1 MTIKARLILLTLLV
15 AIGLISEVALVQYS
29 SARLVSLEQNRVLA
43 EQLYSDMLLLR
54 RHEKDFLARLDLKYT
69 QKFAA
74 SYQDMT
80 GRAATLGDF
89 LLEVGLNDAPLR
101 QFLAVVGEYSKTFE
115 QLVAAQQHIGLHPKD
130 GLYGSL
136 RKAVHEVEELLKQH
150 NDDRLMRQML
160 MLRRNEKDFMLR
172 LDISYVATFD
182 KNFAAMQAS
191 IAGSGHSAEMK
202 KVLQA
207 RMDDY
212 RRDFHAL
219 VAGEQEKGL
228 SSEEGVLGRM
238 RETVHKTET
247 ALEDLGVS
255 LEKEVD
261 ATKQQTRW
269 LVALVSLA
277 ILAIVVGV
285 VTLMARSILAP
296 ISRLR
301 TVMDA
306 VRTKENLTLR
316 AAVNGRD
323 EVSAMADNFNRLL
336 VDFQA
341 IIREVLGSTDRLS
354 TASEELSSITD
365 QTSAAMREQLLET
378 DQVATAVEEMSATVQ
393 EVASNTTRTARATEE
408 AEQSAA
414 RGKQVVGET
423 TRGIAGLAE
432 EVKRAAAVVEQLAQ
446 ESAEIGKV
454 LDVINAIAEQ
464 TNLLALNAAIEAAR
478 AGEQGRGFAVVAD
491 EVRTL
496 AKRTQDATGEI
507 EGMIGRLQGG
517 AREAVDVMEV
527 GRKRAD
533 QTVASAEA
541 ADSALDAINGTVST
555 IHQMSQQIA
564 AAAEEQGAVAQ
575 EVARNVGV
583 IKQNADSTGESVHHI
598 ASASEELSQLA
609 HHLHRHV
616 SRFTV

>member
-1 MTIKARLILLTLLV
+1 MTIKNRLILLTFIV
-15 AIGLISEVALVQYS
+15 AIGLVSEVILVQYS
-29 SARLVSLEQNRVLA
+29 AATLVELEEDRLLA
-43 EQLYSDMLLLR
+43 EQLNSDMLLLR

-69 QKFAA
+69 EKFAS
-74 SYQDMT
+74 SYQVMAER
-80 GRAATLGDF
+80 GEHLGDF
-89 LLEVGLNDAPLR
+89 LQKTGLDDKPLQR
-101 QFLAVVGEYSKTFE
+101 FLAVIADYRKAFA
-115 QLVAAQQHIGLHPKD
+115 QLVTVQQRIGLHPKD

-172 LDISYVATFD
+172 LDMSYVATFD
-182 KNFAAMQAS
+182 KNLALMQDS
-191 IAGSGHSAEMK
+191 IAASSYNTEIKRA
-202 KVLQA
+202 LQS
-207 RMDDY
+207 RLDDY

-219 VAGEQEKGL
+219 VGGEQEKGL
-228 SSEEGVLGRM
+228 SSNEGVMGRM
-238 RETVHKTET
+238 RDTVHQTET
-247 ALEDLGVS
+247 ALTELETS
-255 LEKEVD
+255 LKAEVD
-261 ATKQQTRW
+261 EVKTRTQW
-269 LVALVSLA
+269 TVALVSLA
-277 ILAIVVGV
+277 ILVVVIGVMFLLARAIL
-285 VTLMARSILAP
+285 TP
-296 ISRLR
+296 INQLR
-301 TVMDA
+301 AVMDQ
-306 VRTKENLTLR
+306 VRSKEDLTLR

-323 EVSAMADNFNRLL
+323 EVAFMASNFNRLL
-336 VDFQA
+336 EDFQT

-365 QTSAAMREQLLET
+365 QTSAAMREQLQET

-393 EVASNTTRTARATEE
+393 EVASSTTHTARATEE

-414 RGKQVVGET
+414 HGKQVVGET
-423 TRGIAGLAE
+423 TRGIAGLAD

-496 AKRTQDATGEI
+496 ARRTQDATGEI

-517 AREAVDVMEV
+517 AREAVTVMEV

-533 QTVASAEA
+533 QTVASAAA
-541 ADSALDAINGTVST
+541 ADSALDAINATVST

-609 HHLHRHV
+609 HHLHQHV

>member
-1 MTIKARLILLTLLV
+1 MTIKNRLILLTLLV
-15 AIGLISEVALVQYS
+15 AIGLVSEVVLVQYS
-29 SARLVSLEQNRVLA
+29 SSRLVALEEDRLLA

-69 QKFAA
+69 EKFAG
-74 SYQDMT
+74 SYREMA
-80 GRAATLGDF
+80 GRAAQLDRF
-89 LLEVGLNDAPLR
+89 LQQAGLNGESLR
-101 QFLAVVGEYSKTFE
+101 QFMTVVAEYSQTFD
-115 QLVAAQQHIGLHPKD
+115 QLVAVQQRIGLHPKD

-136 RKAVHEVEELLKQH
+136 RKAVHEVEELLKQQ

-191 IAGSGHSAEMK
+191 VAASGYNAEIK
-202 KVLQA
+202 KALQA

-247 ALEDLGVS
+247 ALEA
-255 LEKEVD
+255 LEKSLKAEVD
-261 ATKQQTRW
+261 SAKQWTKW
-269 LVALVSLA
+269 MVALVSLA
-277 ILAIVVGV
+277 ILAVVIGAV
-285 VTLMARSILAP
+285 ILLARTILTP
-296 ISRLR
+296 INRLR
-301 TVMDA
+301 AVMDQ
-306 VRTKENLTLR
+306 VRTKEDLTLR
-316 AAVNGRD
+316 ASVSGRD
-323 EVSAMADNFNRLL
+323 EVSSMADNFNRLL
-336 VDFQA
+336 EDFQT

-365 QTSAAMREQLLET
+365 QTSVAMREQLLET

-423 TRGIAGLAE
+423 THGIAGLAD
-432 EVKRAAAVVEQLAQ
+432 EVKRASAVVEQLAQ
-446 ESAEIGKV
+446 ESAGIGKV

-507 EGMIGRLQGG
+507 ESMIGRLQGG
-517 AREAVDVMEV
+517 AREAVNVMEV

-533 QTVASAEA
+533 QTVASAAA
-541 ADSALDAINGTVST
+541 ADSALDAINATVST

-583 IKQNADSTGESVHHI
+583 IKQNADTTGESVHHI

-609 HHLHRHV
+609 HHLHKHV
-616 SRFTV
+616 MRFTV

>member
-1 MTIKARLILLTLLV
+1 MTIKNRLVLLTFMV
-15 AIGLISEVALVQYS
+15 TFGLASEVALVQYS
-29 SARLVSLEQNRVLA
+29 ATTLVELGENRILA
-43 EQLYSDMLLLR
+43 EQLRSDMLLLR

-69 QKFAA
+69 EHFAA
-74 SYQDMT
+74 SYQALAD
-80 GRAATLGDF
+80 RAGQLTTFMHEA
-89 LLEVGLNDAPLR
+89 GLNTAPLQ
-101 QFLAVVGEYSKTFE
+101 QFMTVSAEYRKSFE
-115 QLVAAQQHIGLHPKD
+115 QLIEVQQRIGLHPKD
-130 GLYGSL
+130 GLYGGL
-136 RKAVHEVEELLKQH
+136 RKTVHEVEELLKQY
-150 NDDRLMRQML
+150 NDDRLMWQML

-172 LDISYVATFD
+172 LDASYVATFD
-182 KNFAAMQAS
+182 KNLARMQES
-191 IAGSGHSAEMK
+191 IASANYNTEVK
-202 KVLQA
+202 NALQS
-207 RMDDY
+207 RLVDY

-219 VAGEQEKGL
+219 VAAEREKGL
-228 SSEEGVLGRM
+228 TSSEGVMGRM

-247 ALEDLGVS
+247 ALDALATG
-255 LEKEVD
+255 LKTEVD
-261 ATKQQTRW
+261 AVERQTQW
-269 LVALVSLA
+269 MVAVVSLA
-277 ILAIVVGV
+277 ILGV
-285 VTLMARSILAP
+285 VIGVMILLARAILLP
-296 ISRLR
+296 INQLR
-301 TVMDA
+301 AVMDQ
-306 VRTKENLTLR
+306 VRTKEDLTLR
-316 AAVNGRD
+316 AQISGRD

-336 VDFQA
+336 EDFQG

-365 QTSAAMREQLLET
+365 QTSAAMREQLQET

-414 RGKQVVGET
+414 RGKHVVDET
-423 TRGIAGLAE
+423 TRGIAGLAD
-432 EVKRAAAVVEQLAQ
+432 EVKRASGVVEQLAQ
-446 ESAEIGKV
+446 ESAGIGKV
-454 LDVINAIAEQ
+454 LDVINGIAEQ

-517 AREAVDVMEV
+517 AREAVTVMEA

-541 ADSALDAINGTVST
+541 ADSALDTINATVST

-564 AAAEEQGAVAQ
+564 AAAEEQGAVAS

-583 IKQNADSTGESVHHI
+583 IKANADSTGESVHHI
-598 ASASEELSQLA
+598 AAASEELSQLA
-609 HHLHRHV
+609 HHLHKHV
-616 SRFTV
+616 MRFTV